1 MLHDLGIKY
10 HTDKAYLH
18 NFCNDYEKLL
28 RKDVKTLW
36 EIGILDGA
44 SLRMWSEYY
53 PNAKI
58 IGYDIEDKSSL
69 SFNDNVSVKLHL
81 LKPYKDWSKYQPVEK
96 DIDILFYGAMNG
108 YRSYLL
114 SKLSEKYHV
123 CVLQGEWNRLDEFIL
138 RSKILLN
145 IHFYYEC
152 ALQEQARMIRWI
164 GAPCRIISE
173 KSKKNYLGVEEKTY
187 EELLKLWFT

>member
-58 IGYDIEDKSSL
+58 IGYDIEDKSL
-69 SFNDNVSVKLHL
+69 TTTTKEMATF
-81 LKPYKDWSKYQPVEK
+81 LK
-96 DIDILFYGAMNG
+96 
-108 YRSYLL
+108 
-114 SKLSEKYHV
+114 
-123 CVLQGEWNRLDEFIL
+123 
-138 RSKILLN
+138 
-145 IHFYYEC
+145 
-152 ALQEQARMIRWI
+152 
-164 GAPCRIISE
+164 
-173 KSKKNYLGVEEKTY
+173 
-187 EELLKLWFT
+187 

>member
-123 CVLQGEWNRLDEFIL
+123 CVLQGE
-138 RSKILLN
+138 
-145 IHFYYEC
+145 
-152 ALQEQARMIRWI
+152 
-164 GAPCRIISE
+164 
-173 KSKKNYLGVEEKTY
+173 
-187 EELLKLWFT
+187 

>member
-1 MLHDLGIKY
+1 MGNWH
-10 HTDKAYLH
+10 
-18 NFCNDYEKLL
+18 
-28 RKDVKTLW
+28 
-36 EIGILDGA
+36 LDGA

-173 KSKKNYLGVEEKTY
+173 KSKKNYLNVEEKTY
-187 EELLKLWFT
+187 EELLKL